1 MLPFHTLD
9 VFTDRRYGGNPL
21 AVVLDADALDRAQ
34 MQRIAR
40 EFNLSETVFVQKPTR
55 AGALVRARIFTPVEE
70 LPFAGHPTVG
80 TACLLAELG
89 LAPPGDEISIVIEE
103 GIGPVSVRLR
113 RSGSAPPYAEMSTA
127 QPPSFGAC
135 AAPSAVIAHVLGLS
149 ESDIGH
155 GAEMPRQASCGL
167 PFLLVPLRVPELL
180 AGIEVD
186 FPRLAVLLRSCAAH
200 SVYVYARGYEDGA
213 DAVPELRARMFS
225 PGIGE
230 DPATGAGVAALA
242 ARLADESD
250 QAQGTLRWTVH
261 QGAEMGRP
269 SRLDISA
276 DKHDGRVAAVRV
288 GGHAVR
294 VMQGHLH
301 AN

>member
-21 AVVLDADALDRAQ
+21 AVVLDADALDRAR

-40 EFNLSETVFVQKPTR
+40 EFNLSETVFVQKPSR
-55 AGALVRARIFTPVEE
+55 AGALVRARIFTPMEE
-70 LPFAGHPTVG
+70 LAFAGHPTVG

-89 LAPPGDEISIVIEE
+89 VAPPGDEVSIVIEE
-103 GIGPVSVRLR
+103 GIGPVSVRIR
-113 RSGSAPPYAEMSTA
+113 RSGSAPTYAELSTA

-135 AAPSAVIAHVLGLS
+135 PAPSAVIAPVLGLS
-149 ESDIGH
+149 ESDIGY
-155 GAEMPRQASCGL
+155 GAETPRQANCGL
-167 PFLLVPLRVPELL
+167 PFLLVPLRAPELL

-186 FPRLAVLLRSCAAH
+186 FLRLPDLLRSCAAH
-200 SVYVYARGYEDGA
+200 SVYVYARGYDGGA
-213 DAVPELRARMFS
+213 AVSELRARMFS

-230 DPATGAGVAALA
+230 DPATGAAASALA

-250 QAQGTLRWTVH
+250 QVQGSLSWTVH
-261 QGAEMGRP
+261 QGVEMGRP
-269 SRLDISA
+269 SQLDISA